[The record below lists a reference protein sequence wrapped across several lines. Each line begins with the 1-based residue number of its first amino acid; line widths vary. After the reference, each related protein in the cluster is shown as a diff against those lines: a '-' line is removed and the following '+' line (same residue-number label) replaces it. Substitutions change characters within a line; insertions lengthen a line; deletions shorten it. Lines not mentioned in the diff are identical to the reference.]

1 MTDGMSMALA
11 AQHYSAMPPVP
22 NEPVQAPPQVDPSIA
37 HGESFDSLNYDQ
49 PLPPG
54 RGDALKPLMNLAS
67 KVSDGLTSA
76 IDGTKVPPDTEA
88 EKNFPELKAVREVFA
103 DIREFSLVELQ
114 FSLIGKSLQLAESNV
129 RQLYQQQG

>member
-1 MTDGMSMALA
+1 MTEGMSMALA
-11 AQHYSAMPPVP
+11 AQQYSAFPPVP

-37 HGESFDSLNYDQ
+37 HGESLDPLRYEQ

-54 RGDALKPLMNLAS
+54 RDDALKPLMNLAS

-76 IDGTKVPPDTEA
+76 INGTNVPANTEA
-88 EKNFPELKAVREVFA
+88 EKRFPELKAVREVFA
-103 DIREFSLVELQ
+103 DIREFTLVELQ